1 MTTSPK
7 SSEPPAPSNVRW
19 PNVDEALKLMEDL
32 QATSDPSEDTSDWEE
47 LKKLLDEDRLSGRK
61 LFSNG

>member
-1 MTTSPK
+1 MTTSRKP
-7 SSEPPAPSNVRW
+7 SEPPTPSNVRW
-19 PNVDEALKLMEDL
+19 PKVDEALKLMEDL

-47 LKKLLDEDRLSGRK
+47 LKKLLDEDRPSGRK